1 MRRRPRGRGLS
12 SAADSTPSP
21 SPARFSRRTTSTAH
35 CDSGLLLSAANA
47 ADCSSVGIAGAG
59 VAEPDGW
66 TLSTAAGLVGSF
78 ASGSPGE
85 DEREPDD
92 ERERERE
99 RGLPSASTSSSTSL
113 SDEASTIL

>member
-1 MRRRPRGRGLS
+1 M
-12 SAADSTPSP
+12 
-21 SPARFSRRTTSTAH
+21 
-35 CDSGLLLSAANA
+35 
-47 ADCSSVGIAGAG
+47 GIAGAG

-66 TLSTAAGLVGSF
+66 RTLSTAAGLVGSF

-99 RGLPSASTSSSTSL
+99 RGLPSSSTSSSTSL